1 MFVSGLLIS
10 VPFLIFT
17 ILVYSLIPELRDLHG
32 KSLTCHVMCLTV
44 AYVFLA
50 FVQLSGETLN
60 EKLCMFVGEYQLI
73 YSFVDN
79 VGANGMCLQLPV
91 NVKR

>member
-17 ILVYSLIPELRDLHG
+17 MLVYCLIPELRDLHG
-32 KSLTCHVMCLTV
+32 KTLTCHVMCLTV

-50 FVQLSGETLN
+50 AVQLGGEAMN
-60 EKLCMFVGEYQLI
+60 QNLCIFVGEY
-73 YSFVDN
+73 
-79 VGANGMCLQLPV
+79 
-91 NVKR
+91 